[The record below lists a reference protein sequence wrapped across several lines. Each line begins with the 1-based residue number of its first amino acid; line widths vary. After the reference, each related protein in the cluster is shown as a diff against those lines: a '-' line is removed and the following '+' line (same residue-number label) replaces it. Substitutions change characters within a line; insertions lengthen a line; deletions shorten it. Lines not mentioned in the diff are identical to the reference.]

1 MRLSVFSGCRRERVT
16 LLFVAVGELHEEFVL
31 ESAQANEEF
40 IHENMGLL
48 EKAEDRNL
56 NCKY

>member
-1 MRLSVFSGCRRERVT
+1 M